1 MTEKDFTQ
9 KTLEA
14 CNDVFADIVN
24 VLLFHGE
31 YIVKEKELET
41 ETAQAVYKLNQKLH
55 EEERDVAKYWRNSR
69 VRIAFYGIENQISKD
84 SDMPLRVIG
93 YDGAAYRGQLLKEPE
108 DEQHP
113 YHKQHLYRE
122 EKHRYPVITLV
133 LYFGN
138 RRWKRPLSLKDRVPV
153 PERLEPYF
161 SDYRINLFEIAWLT
175 DEQVAMFRSDFRYVA
190 DFFVQR
196 RKNKGYIPPEG
207 TIVHVD
213 ETLKMMAAL
222 TGDGKFEEM
231 ANRHL
236 EKKWE
241 VNTMEQVW
249 DEFLH
254 QGEIRGMKIGEER
267 GMKIGEE
274 RGIQIGEER
283 GIRIGETRGIQIGE
297 TRGIRI
303 GETQG
308 GIRTLVQDNLESGF
322 DKGTILAKLQRR
334 FFLSP
339 EEAERQYLNYAR

>member
-1 MTEKDFTQ
+1 MGFYIVRLRIIRFWSIPRQRSTLAVSVIFQYTGIGSYCYLVKFENGKEYHLTEKDFTQ

-138 RRWKRPLSLKDRVPV
+138 RRWKRPLSLKDRVQV
-153 PERLEPYF
+153 PER
-161 SDYRINLFEIAWLT
+161 
-175 DEQVAMFRSDFRYVA
+175 
-190 DFFVQR
+190 
-196 RKNKGYIPPEG
+196 
-207 TIVHVD
+207 
-213 ETLKMMAAL
+213 
-222 TGDGKFEEM
+222 
-231 ANRHL
+231 
-236 EKKWE
+236 
-241 VNTMEQVW
+241 
-249 DEFLH
+249 
-254 QGEIRGMKIGEER
+254 
-267 GMKIGEE
+267 
-274 RGIQIGEER
+274 
-283 GIRIGETRGIQIGE
+283 TR
-297 TRGIRI
+297 
-303 GETQG
+303 
-308 GIRTLVQDNLESGF
+308 
-322 DKGTILAKLQRR
+322 
-334 FFLSP
+334 
-339 EEAERQYLNYAR
+339 